1 MKPPRTAKTL
11 KPPQRQ
17 PKNNEKGRTKVRPFS
32 VSPAGCK
39 ELSTAMWKNKKNID
53 SRIEK

>member
-1 MKPPRTAKTL
+1 MKPLRTAKTL

-17 PKNNEKGRTKVRPFS
+17 PKNNEKGRTKVRPFY

-39 ELSTAMWKNKKNID
+39 EISTAMWKNKN
-53 SRIEK
+53 EY